1 MKRQKEQKMYK
12 HSLGH
17 YWTQGEAMTAKKIF
31 QKEYNIDLE
40 IVQEEGSNNTFKKWC
55 VCEFYPEK
63 DKKTNKKQ
71 GKKKA

>member
-1 MKRQKEQKMYK
+1 
-12 HSLGH
+12 
-17 YWTQGEAMTAKKIF
+17 
-31 QKEYNIDLE
+31 
-40 IVQEEGSNNTFKKWC
+40 VEEERSNNTFKKWC